1 MQRISF
7 SSTRLLVG
15 SPLGLCAWSH
25 SSGRGQPPLSWRR
38 RSGRC
43 GAFRSRHQDPPLHH
57 KCREGGHH
65 ANRDTACPLEGMQA
79 MCGSPH
85 SSPAVH
91 SMMRD
96 QVVVATRGLAE
107 LCCWR
112 LFFLVLTKEVSTVFI
127 GCCRPGRPT
136 RGYSV
141 VIPASRTATNC
152 GKVPI

>member
-1 MQRISF
+1 MIYC
-7 SSTRLLVG
+7 SSTRLVAE
-15 SPLGLCAWSH
+15 SPFIICAWSH
-25 SSGRGQPPLSWRR
+25 SSGRGQPPPSWRR
-38 RSGRC
+38 RSSRC
-43 GAFRSRHQDPPLHH
+43 DAFRSRHQDPPLH
-57 KCREGGHH
+57 KYCEGGHH
-65 ANRDTACPLEGMQA
+65 TNRDTTCPLGGMHA

-85 SSPAVH
+85 RSRAVH
-91 SMMRD
+91 GMMRD